1 MVTGQTDAAS
11 AMASLHQ
18 RLMRDFA
25 TGPSAIEALV
35 EAYYAPDARVLPPN
49 VPVAIGRAAIR
60 DVLTGMLAGGGMELS
75 MENAIRQTSGELAY
89 HTGRYEL
96 TVRPTSGEP
105 IRDQGKY
112 LEVFR
117 RQPDG
122 RWQCVAD
129 MFSSDQAAS

>member
-1 MVTGQTDAAS
+1 MVTEQTDAAS

-25 TGPSAIEALV
+25 EGPGAVEALV
-35 EAYYAPDARVLPPN
+35 EAYYAPDAHVLPPN
-49 VPVAIGRAAIR
+49 APTAIGRAAIR
-60 DVLTGMLAGGGMELS
+60 DVLTGMLAGGRVELS
-75 MENAIRQTSGELAY
+75 MENAIRQVSGELAY

-96 TVRPTSGEP
+96 TVRPASGEP

-129 MFSSDQAAS
+129 MFSSDQPAS

>member
-1 MVTGQTDAAS
+1 MAIGETDAAS

-25 TGPSAIEALV
+25 TGPSAVAALV

-49 VPVAIGRAAIR
+49 APTAIGRAAIR
-60 DVLTGMLAGGGMELS
+60 DVLTGMLAGGQLELS
-75 MENAIRQTSGELAY
+75 MENAIREASGELAY

-96 TVRPTSGEP
+96 TVRPPGREP
-105 IRDQGKY
+105 IRDRGKY

>member
-1 MVTGQTDAAS
+1 MAMEQTEATG
-11 AMASLHQ
+11 AMAALHQ
-18 RLMRDFA
+18 RMTSDFA
-25 TGPSAIEALV
+25 TGPGAVEALV

-49 VPVAIGRAAIR
+49 APPAIGRAAIR
-60 DVLTGMLAGGGMELS
+60 DVLTGMLAGGPIELS
-75 MENAIRQTSGELAY
+75 MENAIRQASGELAY
-89 HTGRYEL
+89 HSGRYEL
-96 TVRPTSGEP
+96 TIRPADGEP
-105 IRDQGKY
+105 IRDHGKY

>member
-1 MVTGQTDAAS
+1 MD
-11 AMASLHQ
+11 SLQQ
-18 RLMRDFA
+18 RMKRDFA
-25 TGPSAIEALV
+25 TGPGAVAGLV
-35 EAYYAPDARVLPPN
+35 EAYYADDARLLPPN
-49 VPVAIGRAAIR
+49 APPAVGRAAIR
-60 DVLTGMLAGGGMELS
+60 DTLTGMLAGGSMELS
-75 MENAIRQTSGELAY
+75 VENAVRQVSGELAY

-96 TVRPTSGEP
+96 VIRPTNGEP

-129 MFSSDQAAS
+129 MFSSDQPAP

>member
-1 MVTGQTDAAS
+1 MATGQADAPG
-11 AMASLHQ
+11 AMEALHQ
-18 RLMRDFA
+18 RMMRDFA
-25 TGPSAIEALV
+25 TGPGAVEALV
-35 EAYYAPDARVLPPN
+35 EAYYAPDARLLPPN
-49 VPVAIGRAAIR
+49 APPAIGRAAIR
-60 DVLTGMLAGGGMELS
+60 DVLTGMLTGGRMEIS
-75 MENAIRQTSGELAY
+75 MQNAIRQASGELAY

-96 TVRPTSGEP
+96 TIRPASGEP

-129 MFSSDQAAS
+129 MFSSDQTAP

>member
-11 AMASLHQ
+11 AMASLHE
-18 RLMRDFA
+18 RMMRDFA
-25 TGPSAIEALV
+25 AGPGAVEALV
-35 EAYYAPDARVLPPN
+35 EAYYAPDARLLPPN
-49 VPVAIGRAAIR
+49 SPPAIGRAAIR
-60 DVLTGMLAGGGMELS
+60 DVLTGMLGGGRMELS
-75 MENAIRQTSGELAY
+75 LQNAIRQASGELAY

-96 TVRPTSGEP
+96 TIRPASGEP

-117 RQPDG
+117 LQPDG

>member
-35 EAYYAPDARVLPPN
+35 DAYYAPDARVLPPN
-49 VPVAIGRAAIR
+49 APVAIGRAAIR
-60 DVLTGMLAGGGMELS
+60 DVLTGMLTGGPLELR
-75 MENAIRQTSGELAY
+75 MENAIRQASGELAY
-89 HTGRYEL
+89 HSGRYDL
-96 TVRPTSGEP
+96 TVRPAGGEP

-117 RQPDG
+117 LQPDG

>member
-1 MVTGQTDAAS
+1 MVNGQTDAAS

-25 TGPSAIEALV
+25 AGPSAIEALV

-49 VPVAIGRAAIR
+49 APVAIGRAAIR
-60 DVLTGMLAGGGMELS
+60 DVLTGMLAGGGIELS
-75 MENAIRQTSGELAY
+75 MENAIRQASGELAY

-96 TVRPTSGEP
+96 TVRPTSREP
-105 IRDQGKY
+105 VRDQGKY